1 MSELQIAAP
10 AEVAPAVVP
19 TIDTPVET
27 RLRPR
32 VGLTRAVADG
42 GEALLIWFSLFVV
55 YGGQRPLSQAGLV
68 AVTVAAGI
76 WLVAVRCPALPGC
89 NVLPRLVAIGVGTSA
104 GLVMVTVVNSTV
116 PGHYV
121 SFRMLVTGGL
131 AVFCSIA
138 AWEWLVDRIL
148 AGRRRVLLVGT
159 EDAKELL
166 TEELRTSPRA
176 RYDVVAAIPGAE
188 ELAEIVEAQRPDIVV
203 LTDEATYG
211 PALDRLLDARADVRV
226 AGFEGFFELAFG
238 RVPIDQITPAWFMSL
253 LHPQQRV
260 YTRRAKRTFDVAVAL
275 VLLVLAAPVIALVA
289 LATKLGGGPVLYRQ
303 TRLGEGGQRFTIYKF
318 RTMRCDAECD
328 GAAFSCENDPRVT
341 PVGRVLRRDAPRRAP
356 AALERPRRGHE
367 RRRPPAGAA
376 RVHRA
381 DRGEGAVLE
390 PPAARQAGGHGLGPG
405 PLRLCERG
413 RGHGDEALVRPLVP
427 AEREHA
433 RRPRRV
439 RDDGAGGLRSIDRA
453 HD

>member
-1 MSELQIAAP
+1 
-10 AEVAPAVVP
+10 
-19 TIDTPVET
+19 
-27 RLRPR
+27 
-32 VGLTRAVADG
+32 
-42 GEALLIWFSLFVV
+42 
-55 YGGQRPLSQAGLV
+55 
-68 AVTVAAGI
+68 
-76 WLVAVRCPALPGC
+76 
-89 NVLPRLVAIGVGTSA
+89 
-104 GLVMVTVVNSTV
+104 MVTVVNSTV

-121 SFRMLVTGGL
+121 SFRLLVTGGL
-131 AVFCSIA
+131 AVFCSVA

-159 EDAKELL
+159 EDAKNVL
-166 TEELRTSPRA
+166 TEELRASPRA
-176 RYDVVAAIPGAE
+176 RYDVVAAVPGAE

-275 VLLVLAAPVIALVA
+275 VLLVLTAPAIALVA
-289 LATKLGGGPVLYRQ
+289 LATKLAGGGPVLYRQ

-341 PVGRVLRRDAPRRAP
+341 PLGRVLRRTHLDELPQLWNVLAGDMSVVGPRP
-356 AALERPRRGHE
+356 ERPE
-367 RRRPPAGAA
+367 FI
-376 RVHRA
+376 
-381 DRGEGAVLE
+381 ELIEEIGAVLE
-390 PPAARQAGGHGLGPG
+390 PPAASQARGHGLGPG